1 MPGIISLF
9 IRRINHDNHTPFF
22 RLLCILP
29 AALIFLCSYRR
40 HPGFSENL
48 GSLRGQRRG
57 NNPRQI
63 LVRDG
68 APYEIRQNRGKFPH
82 NPLKM
87 RVMNRMASIY

>member
-1 MPGIISLF
+1 MGREFESPQAYQPV
-9 IRRINHDNHTPFF
+9 PFA
-22 RLLCILP
+22 R
-29 AALIFLCSYRR
+29 
-40 HPGFSENL
+40 ENL
-48 GSLRGQRRG
+48 
-57 NNPRQI
+57 NPQQI